1 MTNIYTE
8 NPIMDFE
15 DFVEFL
21 HDDANRFVEEKK
33 EKNIDPDNKLGQIW
47 VRDVG
52 SATLSGNELLYEPDT
67 RSVYLYNR
75 LFSFS
80 KTGSRDYPWRVCT
93 KAPIVLFKDMP
104 GISKVEQEMFYYLIE
119 LVPGKDY
126 CIGAAEY
133 FYSLIPIFVF
143 FYRCTESI
151 QEAINEFMRTIQL
164 CKERADASYDGLGL
178 ASEMRNH
185 VYDYYTEKMAEE
197 AAEAALEGGE

>member
-1 MTNIYTE
+1 ME
-8 NPIMDFE
+8 FE

-52 SATLSGNELLYEPDT
+52 SATLSGSELLYEPDT
-67 RSVYLYNR
+67 RSVYIYNR

-80 KTGSRDYPWRVCT
+80 KTGSRDYPWKVCT
-93 KAPIVLFKDMP
+93 KDPIALFKDMP
-104 GISKVEQEMFYYLIE
+104 DIRKVEQEMLYSFSKPASAYLIG

-143 FYRCTESI
+143 FYRWTESI

-164 CKERADASYDGLGL
+164 CKERADASCDGLGL

-185 VYDYYTEKMAEE
+185 VYDYYTEKMAE